1 MERFFFFF
9 QCSVPPWKA
18 LSDLAGRQSH
28 MRVKEGGK
36 SGRDRLHRWNIYHW
50 RAELKHCP
58 VYALCRFCFFFFDV
72 AQGHLL
78 SAAPPDLCHQWRGS
92 DNMGLERNALHP
104 LCAVPATVLEIQL
117 LSGQLTVPAQ
127 ADLFGTGRKEECNS
141 ANSEALICTLLPS
154 L

>member
-1 MERFFFFF
+1 MERFFLFFF
-9 QCSVPPWKA
+9 SNALFLRGKHSVTWQEDSLTWEWKGGEWMRPSSQMKYLPLKGWTETLPCLRSVP
-18 LSDLAGRQSH
+18 L
-28 MRVKEGGK
+28 
-36 SGRDRLHRWNIYHW
+36 
-50 RAELKHCP
+50 
-58 VYALCRFCFFFFDV
+58 FFFFDV

-78 SAAPPDLCHQWRGS
+78 SAVPPDLCHQWRGS